1 MYKYFLQIP
10 FEQYRNFFANLAINA
25 FSFSEPVG
33 PFVQRDK
40 EYDVVVMGPIKTI
53 PTNWNTWSRIKVQ
66 GPMTVR
72 ELIGD
77 IKKRYGFTISTMR
90 IQSTDVYVSFLP
102 KYQTILDKK
111 MNDVLTEIGRENYP
125 GKLYEILYI
134 TGEDDEGRDIL
145 PPFVQYIIK

>member
-1 MYKYFLQIP
+1 
-10 FEQYRNFFANLAINA
+10 
-25 FSFSEPVG
+25 
-33 PFVQRDK
+33 
-40 EYDVVVMGPIKTI
+40 
-53 PTNWNTWSRIKVQ
+53 
-66 GPMTVR
+66 MTVR

-111 MNDVLTEIGRENYP
+111 MNDVLTEIGREYYP

-145 PPFVQYIIK
+145 PPFVQYIIKWE